1 MQILSKKL
9 IKPVFLQPSM
19 ASLTKEENAVL
30 KILLEKEL
38 NHVKKDGQ
46 GFLISNASFLSK
58 TDDPDLSFLE
68 KLKALPGFLRTI
80 KEEAVTMADENNVED
95 RYMQISTVQASQP
108 GTDCRICGKAPQ
120 RKEEIETSLEA

>member
-58 TDDPDLSFLE
+58 TDDPDLPFLKSLKLYRDFLE
-68 KLKALPGFLRTI
+68 QLKKKL
-80 KEEAVTMADENNVED
+80 
-95 RYMQISTVQASQP
+95 
-108 GTDCRICGKAPQ
+108 
-120 RKEEIETSLEA
+120 